1 MARMRVKNFGPIRD
15 GLNENDGWIEFK
27 RVTAFIGNQGSGK
40 STLAKLFAT
49 FAWIEKALVRGDY
62 EKKWFERKNRLQ
74 NQFLKYHRLEKYL
87 SASKGKKTS
96 IEYEGSAYHIRYQDD
111 QLRIN
116 EAQNRKYYLPQ
127 VMYVPAERNFIS
139 YVRNTRELRI
149 ASDSLKEFL
158 TEFDNAKNSIRQAVS
173 LPINK
178 AKLEY
183 DKLNDILNIED
194 NGSRLRLMDASS
206 GFQSSV
212 PLYLVSKHL
221 SDAIKSR
228 DESQQ
233 HAMSFSETERFKK
246 LVEEIFTNDTLTQ
259 EQRRIALSTISSK
272 FNNDVFINI
281 VEEPEQN
288 LFPSSQWE
296 ILSSLLCF
304 NNEVKNNCLVLT
316 THSPYIVNYLS
327 IAVQGWHLKTKIAAS
342 DRSAELLTKLG
353 EIIDTA
359 ALVDPTDLVIY
370 QSDEQTGQ
378 IIQLKST
385 EGIPTDRNYLNQ
397 MLREGNLMFDRL
409 LELEEEV

>member
-1 MARMRVKNFGPIRD
+1 MARMRLKNFGPIRG
-15 GLNENDGWIEFK
+15 GLIENDGWIEFK

-49 FAWIEKALVRGDY
+49 FAWMEKALVRGDY

-87 SASKGKKTS
+87 SAAKDRKTI

-111 QLRIN
+111 QLRIS
-116 EAQNRKYYLPQ
+116 EVQNQQYHLPQ

-139 YVRNTRELRI
+139 YVRSTRELRI

-158 TEFDNAKNSIRQAVS
+158 AEFDNAKNNIRQAVS
-173 LPINK
+173 LPIND

-194 NGSRLRLMDASS
+194 NGSRLRLTDASS

-212 PLYLVSKHL
+212 PLYLVSKYL
-221 SDAIKSR
+221 SDAIKGR
-228 DESQQ
+228 GESQS
-233 HAMSFSETERFKK
+233 HSMSFSETERFKK
-246 LVEEIFTNDTLTQ
+246 LVEEIFTNDALTQ
-259 EQRRIALSTISSK
+259 EQRRIALSALSSK
-272 FNNDVFINI
+272 FNNNVFINI

-296 ILSSLLCF
+296 ILGSLLGF
-304 NNEVKNNCLVLT
+304 NNEIQNNRLVLT

-327 IAVQGWHLKTKIAAS
+327 IAVQGWHLKQKILAS
-342 DRSAELLTKLG
+342 DRSTDLLPRLQ
-353 EIIDTA
+353 EIIDTS
-359 ALVDPTDLVIY
+359 ALVDPADLAIY
-370 QSDEQTGQ
+370 QSDEKTGD
-378 IIQLKST
+378 IVKLKDT
-385 EGIPTDRNYLNQ
+385 DGIPTDRNYLNQ
-397 MLREGNLMFDRL
+397 MLRHGNVMFDRL